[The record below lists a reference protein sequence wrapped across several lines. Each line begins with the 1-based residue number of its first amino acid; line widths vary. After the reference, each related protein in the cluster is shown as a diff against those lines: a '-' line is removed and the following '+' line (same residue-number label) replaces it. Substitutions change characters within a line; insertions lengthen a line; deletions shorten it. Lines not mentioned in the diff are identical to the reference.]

1 MIDKSQITPHMKIVG
16 SDGVHIGT
24 VDGLEGDFIKLTK
37 SDSTDGRHHYLPAS
51 AVADQSDG
59 KLTTL
64 MNHHAAQS
72 LLQDSPEAGE
82 GGGNFT
88 TGS

>member
-1 MIDKSQITPHMKIVG
+1 MIDKSQITPHTAIVG

-24 VDGLEGDFIKLTK
+24 VDGVEGDFIKLTK
-37 SDSTDGRHHYLPAS
+37 SDSADGRHHYLPAS
-51 AVADQSDG
+51 AIADQEGD

-64 MNHHAAQS
+64 MNHTAAQS

-82 GGGNFT
+82 PGSNFV